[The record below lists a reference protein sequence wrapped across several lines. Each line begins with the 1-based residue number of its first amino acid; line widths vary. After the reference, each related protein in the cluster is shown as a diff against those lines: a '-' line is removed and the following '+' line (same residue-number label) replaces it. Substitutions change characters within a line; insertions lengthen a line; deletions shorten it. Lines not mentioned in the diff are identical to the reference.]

1 MAKKN
6 LDYAALKRD
15 VAAFGD
21 EQVIDAAELAAFL
34 STTYN
39 MIHRYNYIKP
49 AALPPRLTGFGRK
62 LCWRMGTC
70 REWLRDMA
78 ATESSSAE
86 ETENKRTGRPRT
98 TDQPKEPK
106 EPKK

>member
-15 VAAFGD
+15 VAAYGD

-49 AALPPRLTGFGRK
+49 AALPPRLPGFGRK

-70 REWLRDMA
+70 RAWLRDKA
-78 ATESSSAE
+78 LPESRPNIE
-86 ETENKRTGRPRT
+86 EPEAKRTGRPRK
-98 TDQPKEPK
+98 TDKPR